1 MNDWAEVQKSG
12 TSMTFHQFWEAYK
25 SPDFDLNTMITPPS
39 DHTPKGNTRT
49 RSYKTTNKRSRK
61 NTPAYLTGEEDP
73 FDQTDEEFW
82 GDDLPTTT
90 TETPNPVIREKK
102 KTIKTTIKG
111 DLNNNTDEDG
121 NLIDPD
127 QIASPDELH
136 PASLPKTTMTPT
148 NDISVS
154 SGDSDF
160 SNGPNGLVVYPE
172 AGQHKVVP
180 EFDFQAEL
188 ASTTHTSQM
197 EALYHLLH
205 GDNVILSGQAGAGKS
220 WVIETFRKIVDDL
233 INPNLEAENGS
244 TLEVAYTASTGV
256 AATIIRGRTIHSW
269 SGLGIDVD
277 PFSLESLPESKKW
290 WMINNVFEQIRQTDC
305 LIIDEVS
312 MLPAY
317 FLSNLDRACKIARKK
332 LDKPFGGLQVVLVG
346 DFLQLPPVDT
356 HQKDS
361 DGHDVDA
368 SYCFHAKDNTGK
380 PIFGVSGFKWCYLD
394 RVRRSKDDR
403 LTDLLNGIRNEN
415 VSKQDLRNLRSRFGM
430 KPEKGKSYTQLRT
443 VNRSVDSYNEE
454 RLAKLHGNDQHYRV
468 SWEGD
473 AKKAR
478 ELIKNAK
485 MTDIDLKPGAVV
497 MLTSNRAIQGDSQHV
512 NGSMGTILECD
523 PHYVRILFNDG
534 QTRDVYR
541 QADDITQIV
550 VDEHV
555 DEDTGETVVEELEE
569 TIATVKHLPIRLAWA
584 ITVHKSQGQTL
595 DGAIIDLS
603 KCFQKGLG
611 YVALSRCKSL
621 DDIIME
627 GSFEDLPV
635 DALKIDDEALKA
647 DRKIRAKAKRDREA
661 LMENEVRVHDLEAAL
676 NVASSK
682 AAVARLRK
690 QIDEAPGVD
699 SIMGDDKSCYEFVRD
714 HRARKLSAKKRS
726 KQVWDNAGRGGK
738 SPSGFGFHKSW

>member
-1 MNDWAEVQKSG
+1 MGRAISNIGLKNANSTSTNDEDVQWG
-12 TSMTFHQFWEAYK
+12 QF
-25 SPDFDLNTMITPPS
+25 
-39 DHTPKGNTRT
+39 PKG
-49 RSYKTTNKRSRK
+49 SHLHV
-61 NTPAYLTGEEDP
+61 P
-73 FDQTDEEFW
+73 
-82 GDDLPTTT
+82 DLDLD
-90 TETPNPVIREKK
+90 TE
-102 KTIKTTIKG
+102 IK
-111 DLNNNTDEDG
+111 
-121 NLIDPD
+121 
-127 QIASPDELH
+127 ASD
-136 PASLPKTTMTPT
+136 
-148 NDISVS
+148 
-154 SGDSDF
+154 
-160 SNGPNGLVVYPE
+160 Y
-172 AGQHKVVP
+172 
-180 EFDFQAEL
+180 
-188 ASTTHTSQM
+188 TSQM
-197 EALYHLLH
+197 EALYYLLR
-205 GDNVILSGQAGAGKS
+205 GDNVVLCGQAGAGKS
-220 WVIETFRKIVDDL
+220 WVIDTYKKI
-233 INPNLEAENGS
+233 ITHFQPRLEKEGKEFNIA
-244 TLEVAYTASTGV
+244 TTASTGV
-256 AATIIRGRTIHSW
+256 AASLIMGQTIHSW
-269 SGLGIDVD
+269 SGLGISVD
-277 PFSLESLPESKKW
+277 KFDPRKLDGKSKGAWVNAKRR
-290 WMINNVFEQIRQTDC
+290 IQQTDC

-415 VSKQDLRNLRSRFGM
+415 VSKQDLRNLRSRFGV

-627 GSFEDLPV
+627 GAFEDLPV

-714 HRARKLSAKKRS
+714 HRARRLSAKKRS

>member
-1 MNDWAEVQKSG
+1 MGRAISNIGLKNANSTSTDDEDVQWG
-12 TSMTFHQFWEAYK
+12 QF
-25 SPDFDLNTMITPPS
+25 
-39 DHTPKGNTRT
+39 PKG
-49 RSYKTTNKRSRK
+49 SHLHV
-61 NTPAYLTGEEDP
+61 P
-73 FDQTDEEFW
+73 
-82 GDDLPTTT
+82 DLDLD
-90 TETPNPVIREKK
+90 TE
-102 KTIKTTIKG
+102 IK
-111 DLNNNTDEDG
+111 
-121 NLIDPD
+121 
-127 QIASPDELH
+127 ASD
-136 PASLPKTTMTPT
+136 
-148 NDISVS
+148 
-154 SGDSDF
+154 
-160 SNGPNGLVVYPE
+160 Y
-172 AGQHKVVP
+172 
-180 EFDFQAEL
+180 
-188 ASTTHTSQM
+188 TSQM
-197 EALYHLLH
+197 EALYYLLR
-205 GDNVILSGQAGAGKS
+205 GDNVVLCGQAGAGKS
-220 WVIETFRKIVDDL
+220 WVIDTYKKI
-233 INPNLEAENGS
+233 ITHFQPRLEKESKEFNIA
-244 TLEVAYTASTGV
+244 TTASTGV
-256 AATIIRGRTIHSW
+256 AASLIMGQTIHSW
-269 SGLGIDVD
+269 SGLGISVD
-277 PFSLESLPESKKW
+277 KFDPRKLDGKSKGAWVNAKRR
-290 WMINNVFEQIRQTDC
+290 IQQTDC

-415 VSKQDLRNLRSRFGM
+415 VSKQDLRNLRSRFGV

-682 AAVARLRK
+682 AAVTRLRK

>member
-1 MNDWAEVQKSG
+1 MGRTNNGKALGNGGDEEDVSWG
-12 TSMTFHQFWEAYK
+12 RF
-25 SPDFDLNTMITPPS
+25 
-39 DHTPKGNTRT
+39 PKG
-49 RSYKTTNKRSRK
+49 SH
-61 NTPAYLTGEEDP
+61 
-73 FDQTDEEFW
+73 
-82 GDDLPTTT
+82 
-90 TETPNPVIREKK
+90 
-102 KTIKTTIKG
+102 
-111 DLNNNTDEDG
+111 
-121 NLIDPD
+121 
-127 QIASPDELH
+127 LH
-136 PASLPKTTMTPT
+136 
-148 NDISVS
+148 
-154 SGDSDF
+154 
-160 SNGPNGLVVYPE
+160 
-172 AGQHKVVP
+172 VP
-180 EFDFQAEL
+180 ELDLDDEIK
-188 ASTTHTSQM
+188 ASEYTSQM
-197 EALYHLLH
+197 EALYYLLK
-205 GDNVILSGQAGAGKS
+205 GDNVVLCGQAGAGKS
-220 WVIETFRKIVDDL
+220 WVIDTFRKI
-233 INPNLEAENGS
+233 INHLQPRLEKEGKEFN
-244 TLEVAYTASTGV
+244 VATTASTGV
-256 AATIIRGRTIHSW
+256 AASLIMGQTIHSW
-269 SGLGIDVD
+269 SGLGISVD
-277 PFSLESLPESKKW
+277 RFDPRKLDGKSKGAWTNAKRR
-290 WMINNVFEQIRQTDC
+290 IQQTDC

-361 DGHDVDA
+361 DDNVVDA

-403 LTDLLNGIRNEN
+403 LTDLLNGIRNES
-415 VSKQDLRNLRSRFGM
+415 VSKQDLRNLRSRFGIE
-430 KPEKGKSYTQLRT
+430 PEQGKSYTQLRT

-454 RLAKLHGNDQHYRV
+454 RLARLHGDDQHYRV

-473 AKKAR
+473 AKKAK
-478 ELIKNAK
+478 ELIKNGK
-485 MTDIDLKPGAVV
+485 LTDIDLKPGAVV

-541 QADDITQIV
+541 QADDITQV
-550 VDEHV
+550 VVSEHV
-555 DEDTGETVVEELEE
+555 DEETGETVVEELEE

-621 DDIIME
+621 DDIIMK

-647 DRKIRAKAKRDREA
+647 DRKIKDKAKRDRAA
-661 LMENEVRVHDLEAAL
+661 LLENETRVRDLRSAL
-676 NVASSK
+676 AVASSK
-682 AAVARLRK
+682 AAVSRLEK
-690 QIDEAPGVD
+690 QIAEAPDVA
-699 SIMGDDKSCYEFVRD
+699 MVMADDKSCYEFLRD
-714 HRARKLSAKKRS
+714 HRARRLSAKRKS
-726 KQVWDNAGRGGK
+726 KQVWDNSNHAGK
-738 SPSGFGFHKSW
+738 SPSGFGFHRSW

>member
-1 MNDWAEVQKSG
+1 MRNRPRGSTQQGGFSQVMGRAISNIGLKNANNTSTDDEDVQWG
-12 TSMTFHQFWEAYK
+12 QF
-25 SPDFDLNTMITPPS
+25 
-39 DHTPKGNTRT
+39 PKG
-49 RSYKTTNKRSRK
+49 SHLHV
-61 NTPAYLTGEEDP
+61 P
-73 FDQTDEEFW
+73 
-82 GDDLPTTT
+82 DLDLD
-90 TETPNPVIREKK
+90 TE
-102 KTIKTTIKG
+102 IK
-111 DLNNNTDEDG
+111 
-121 NLIDPD
+121 
-127 QIASPDELH
+127 ASD
-136 PASLPKTTMTPT
+136 
-148 NDISVS
+148 
-154 SGDSDF
+154 
-160 SNGPNGLVVYPE
+160 Y
-172 AGQHKVVP
+172 
-180 EFDFQAEL
+180 
-188 ASTTHTSQM
+188 TSQL
-197 EALYHLLH
+197 EALYYLLR
-205 GDNVILSGQAGAGKS
+205 GDNVVLCGQAGAGKS
-220 WVIETFRKIVDDL
+220 WVIDTYKKI
-233 INPNLEAENGS
+233 ITHFQPRLEKEGKEFNIA
-244 TLEVAYTASTGV
+244 TTASTGV
-256 AATIIRGRTIHSW
+256 AASLIMGQTIHSW
-269 SGLGIDVD
+269 SGLGISVD
-277 PFSLESLPESKKW
+277 KFDPRKLDGKSKGAWVNAKRR
-290 WMINNVFEQIRQTDC
+290 IQQTDC

-415 VSKQDLRNLRSRFGM
+415 VSKQDLRNLRSRFGV

>member
-1 MNDWAEVQKSG
+1 MGRAISNIGLKNANS
-12 TSMTFHQFWEAYK
+12 TSMDDEDVQWGQF
-25 SPDFDLNTMITPPS
+25 
-39 DHTPKGNTRT
+39 PKG
-49 RSYKTTNKRSRK
+49 SHLHV
-61 NTPAYLTGEEDP
+61 P
-73 FDQTDEEFW
+73 
-82 GDDLPTTT
+82 DLDLD
-90 TETPNPVIREKK
+90 TE
-102 KTIKTTIKG
+102 IK
-111 DLNNNTDEDG
+111 
-121 NLIDPD
+121 
-127 QIASPDELH
+127 ASD
-136 PASLPKTTMTPT
+136 
-148 NDISVS
+148 
-154 SGDSDF
+154 
-160 SNGPNGLVVYPE
+160 Y
-172 AGQHKVVP
+172 
-180 EFDFQAEL
+180 
-188 ASTTHTSQM
+188 TSQM
-197 EALYHLLH
+197 EALYYLLR
-205 GDNVILSGQAGAGKS
+205 GDNVVLCGQAGAGKS
-220 WVIETFRKIVDDL
+220 WVIDTYKKI
-233 INPNLEAENGS
+233 ITHFQPRLEKEGKEFNIA
-244 TLEVAYTASTGV
+244 TTASTGV
-256 AATIIRGRTIHSW
+256 AASLIMGQTIHSW
-269 SGLGIDVD
+269 SGLGISVD
-277 PFSLESLPESKKW
+277 KFDPRKLDGKSKGAWVNAKRR
-290 WMINNVFEQIRQTDC
+290 IQQTDC

-415 VSKQDLRNLRSRFGM
+415 VSKQDLRNLRSRFGV

-699 SIMGDDKSCYEFVRD
+699 SIIGDDKSCYEFVRD

>member
-1 MNDWAEVQKSG
+1 MGRAISNIGLKNANSTSTDDEDVQWG
-12 TSMTFHQFWEAYK
+12 QF
-25 SPDFDLNTMITPPS
+25 
-39 DHTPKGNTRT
+39 PKG
-49 RSYKTTNKRSRK
+49 SHLYV
-61 NTPAYLTGEEDP
+61 P
-73 FDQTDEEFW
+73 
-82 GDDLPTTT
+82 DLDLD
-90 TETPNPVIREKK
+90 TE
-102 KTIKTTIKG
+102 IK
-111 DLNNNTDEDG
+111 
-121 NLIDPD
+121 
-127 QIASPDELH
+127 ASD
-136 PASLPKTTMTPT
+136 
-148 NDISVS
+148 
-154 SGDSDF
+154 
-160 SNGPNGLVVYPE
+160 Y
-172 AGQHKVVP
+172 
-180 EFDFQAEL
+180 
-188 ASTTHTSQM
+188 TSQM
-197 EALYHLLH
+197 EALYYLLR
-205 GDNVILSGQAGAGKS
+205 GDNVVLCGQAGAGKS
-220 WVIETFRKIVDDL
+220 WVIDTYKKI
-233 INPNLEAENGS
+233 ITHFQPRLEKEGKEFNIA
-244 TLEVAYTASTGV
+244 TTASTGV
-256 AATIIRGRTIHSW
+256 AASLIMGQTIHSW
-269 SGLGIDVD
+269 SGLGISVD
-277 PFSLESLPESKKW
+277 KFDPRKLDGKSKGAWVNAKRR
-290 WMINNVFEQIRQTDC
+290 IQQTDC

-415 VSKQDLRNLRSRFGM
+415 VSKQDLRNLRSRFGV

-627 GSFEDLPV
+627 GAFEDLPV

-714 HRARKLSAKKRS
+714 HRARRLSAKKRS

>member
-1 MNDWAEVQKSG
+1 MGRAISNIGLKNANSTSTNDEDVQWG
-12 TSMTFHQFWEAYK
+12 QF
-25 SPDFDLNTMITPPS
+25 
-39 DHTPKGNTRT
+39 PKG
-49 RSYKTTNKRSRK
+49 SHLHV
-61 NTPAYLTGEEDP
+61 P
-73 FDQTDEEFW
+73 
-82 GDDLPTTT
+82 DLALD
-90 TETPNPVIREKK
+90 TE
-102 KTIKTTIKG
+102 IK
-111 DLNNNTDEDG
+111 
-121 NLIDPD
+121 
-127 QIASPDELH
+127 ASD
-136 PASLPKTTMTPT
+136 
-148 NDISVS
+148 
-154 SGDSDF
+154 
-160 SNGPNGLVVYPE
+160 Y
-172 AGQHKVVP
+172 
-180 EFDFQAEL
+180 
-188 ASTTHTSQM
+188 TSQM
-197 EALYHLLH
+197 EALYYLLR
-205 GDNVILSGQAGAGKS
+205 GDHVVLCGQAGAGKS
-220 WVIETFRKIVDDL
+220 WVIDTYKKI
-233 INPNLEAENGS
+233 ITHFQPRLEKEGKEFNIA
-244 TLEVAYTASTGV
+244 TTASTGV
-256 AATIIRGRTIHSW
+256 AASLIMGQTIHSW
-269 SGLGIDVD
+269 SGLGISVD
-277 PFSLESLPESKKW
+277 KFDPRKLDGKSKGAWVNAKRR
-290 WMINNVFEQIRQTDC
+290 IQQTDC

-415 VSKQDLRNLRSRFGM
+415 VSKQDLRNLRSRFGV

>member
-1 MNDWAEVQKSG
+1 MGRAISNIGLKNANSPSMDDEDVQWG
-12 TSMTFHQFWEAYK
+12 QF
-25 SPDFDLNTMITPPS
+25 
-39 DHTPKGNTRT
+39 PKG
-49 RSYKTTNKRSRK
+49 SHLHV
-61 NTPAYLTGEEDP
+61 P
-73 FDQTDEEFW
+73 
-82 GDDLPTTT
+82 DLDLD
-90 TETPNPVIREKK
+90 TE
-102 KTIKTTIKG
+102 IK
-111 DLNNNTDEDG
+111 
-121 NLIDPD
+121 
-127 QIASPDELH
+127 ASD
-136 PASLPKTTMTPT
+136 
-148 NDISVS
+148 
-154 SGDSDF
+154 
-160 SNGPNGLVVYPE
+160 Y
-172 AGQHKVVP
+172 
-180 EFDFQAEL
+180 
-188 ASTTHTSQM
+188 TSQM
-197 EALYHLLH
+197 EALYYLLR
-205 GDNVILSGQAGAGKS
+205 GDNVVLCGQAGAGKS
-220 WVIETFRKIVDDL
+220 WVIDTYKKI
-233 INPNLEAENGS
+233 ITHFQPRLEKEGKEFNIA
-244 TLEVAYTASTGV
+244 TTASTGV
-256 AATIIRGRTIHSW
+256 AASLIMGQTIHSW
-269 SGLGIDVD
+269 SGLGISVD
-277 PFSLESLPESKKW
+277 KFDPRKLDGKSKGAWVNAKRR
-290 WMINNVFEQIRQTDC
+290 IQQTDC

-415 VSKQDLRNLRSRFGM
+415 VSKRDLRNLRSRFGV

-738 SPSGFGFHKSW
+738 FPSGFGFHKSW

>member
-1 MNDWAEVQKSG
+1 MGRAISNIGLKNANS
-12 TSMTFHQFWEAYK
+12 TSMDDEDVQWGQF
-25 SPDFDLNTMITPPS
+25 
-39 DHTPKGNTRT
+39 PKG
-49 RSYKTTNKRSRK
+49 SHLHV
-61 NTPAYLTGEEDP
+61 P
-73 FDQTDEEFW
+73 
-82 GDDLPTTT
+82 DLDLD
-90 TETPNPVIREKK
+90 TE
-102 KTIKTTIKG
+102 IK
-111 DLNNNTDEDG
+111 
-121 NLIDPD
+121 
-127 QIASPDELH
+127 ASD
-136 PASLPKTTMTPT
+136 
-148 NDISVS
+148 
-154 SGDSDF
+154 
-160 SNGPNGLVVYPE
+160 Y
-172 AGQHKVVP
+172 
-180 EFDFQAEL
+180 
-188 ASTTHTSQM
+188 TSQM
-197 EALYHLLH
+197 EALYYLLR
-205 GDNVILSGQAGAGKS
+205 GDNVVLCGQAGAGKS
-220 WVIETFRKIVDDL
+220 WVIDTYKKI
-233 INPNLEAENGS
+233 ITHFQPRLEKEGKEFNIA
-244 TLEVAYTASTGV
+244 TTASTGV
-256 AATIIRGRTIHSW
+256 AASLIMGQTIHSW
-269 SGLGIDVD
+269 SGLGISVD
-277 PFSLESLPESKKW
+277 KFDPRKLDGKSKGAWVNAKRR
-290 WMINNVFEQIRQTDC
+290 IQQTDC

-415 VSKQDLRNLRSRFGM
+415 VSKQDLRNLRSRFGV

-682 AAVARLRK
+682 AAVTRLRK

>member
-1 MNDWAEVQKSG
+1 MGRAISNIGLKNANSTSTDDEDVQWG
-12 TSMTFHQFWEAYK
+12 QF
-25 SPDFDLNTMITPPS
+25 
-39 DHTPKGNTRT
+39 PKG
-49 RSYKTTNKRSRK
+49 SHLHV
-61 NTPAYLTGEEDP
+61 P
-73 FDQTDEEFW
+73 
-82 GDDLPTTT
+82 DLDLD
-90 TETPNPVIREKK
+90 TE
-102 KTIKTTIKG
+102 IK
-111 DLNNNTDEDG
+111 
-121 NLIDPD
+121 
-127 QIASPDELH
+127 ASD
-136 PASLPKTTMTPT
+136 
-148 NDISVS
+148 
-154 SGDSDF
+154 
-160 SNGPNGLVVYPE
+160 Y
-172 AGQHKVVP
+172 
-180 EFDFQAEL
+180 
-188 ASTTHTSQM
+188 TSQM
-197 EALYHLLH
+197 EALYYLLR
-205 GDNVILSGQAGAGKS
+205 GDNVVLCGQAGAGKS
-220 WVIETFRKIVDDL
+220 WVIDTYKKI
-233 INPNLEAENGS
+233 ITHFQPRLEKEGKEFNIA
-244 TLEVAYTASTGV
+244 TTASTGV
-256 AATIIRGRTIHSW
+256 AASLIMGQTIHSW
-269 SGLGIDVD
+269 SGLGISVD
-277 PFSLESLPESKKW
+277 KFDPRKLDGKSKGAWVNAKRR
-290 WMINNVFEQIRQTDC
+290 IQQTDC

-661 LMENEVRVHDLEAAL
+661 LMENEVRVHNLEAAL

>member
-1 MNDWAEVQKSG
+1 MGRAISNIGLKKANSTSTDDEDVQWG
-12 TSMTFHQFWEAYK
+12 QF
-25 SPDFDLNTMITPPS
+25 
-39 DHTPKGNTRT
+39 PKG
-49 RSYKTTNKRSRK
+49 SHLYV
-61 NTPAYLTGEEDP
+61 P
-73 FDQTDEEFW
+73 
-82 GDDLPTTT
+82 DLDLD
-90 TETPNPVIREKK
+90 TE
-102 KTIKTTIKG
+102 IK
-111 DLNNNTDEDG
+111 
-121 NLIDPD
+121 
-127 QIASPDELH
+127 ASE
-136 PASLPKTTMTPT
+136 
-148 NDISVS
+148 
-154 SGDSDF
+154 
-160 SNGPNGLVVYPE
+160 Y
-172 AGQHKVVP
+172 
-180 EFDFQAEL
+180 
-188 ASTTHTSQM
+188 TSQM
-197 EALYHLLH
+197 EALYYLLR
-205 GDNVILSGQAGAGKS
+205 GDNVVLCGQAGAGKS
-220 WVIETFRKIVDDL
+220 WVIDTYKKI
-233 INPNLEAENGS
+233 ITHFQPRLEKEGKEFNIA
-244 TLEVAYTASTGV
+244 TTASTGV
-256 AATIIRGRTIHSW
+256 AASLIMGQTIHSW
-269 SGLGIDVD
+269 SGLGISVD
-277 PFSLESLPESKKW
+277 KFDPRKLDGKSKGAWVNAKRR
-290 WMINNVFEQIRQTDC
+290 IQQTDC

-332 LDKPFGGLQVVLVG
+332 PDKPFGGLQVVLVG

-415 VSKQDLRNLRSRFGM
+415 VSKQDLRNLRSRFGV

-714 HRARKLSAKKRS
+714 HRARRLSAKKRS

>member
-1 MNDWAEVQKSG
+1 MGRAISNIGLKNANSTSTNDEDVQWG
-12 TSMTFHQFWEAYK
+12 QF
-25 SPDFDLNTMITPPS
+25 
-39 DHTPKGNTRT
+39 PKG
-49 RSYKTTNKRSRK
+49 SHLHV
-61 NTPAYLTGEEDP
+61 P
-73 FDQTDEEFW
+73 
-82 GDDLPTTT
+82 DLDLD
-90 TETPNPVIREKK
+90 TE
-102 KTIKTTIKG
+102 IK
-111 DLNNNTDEDG
+111 
-121 NLIDPD
+121 
-127 QIASPDELH
+127 ASD
-136 PASLPKTTMTPT
+136 
-148 NDISVS
+148 
-154 SGDSDF
+154 
-160 SNGPNGLVVYPE
+160 Y
-172 AGQHKVVP
+172 
-180 EFDFQAEL
+180 
-188 ASTTHTSQM
+188 TSQM
-197 EALYHLLH
+197 EALYYLLR
-205 GDNVILSGQAGAGKS
+205 GDNVVLCGQAGAGKS
-220 WVIETFRKIVDDL
+220 WVIDTYKKI
-233 INPNLEAENGS
+233 ITHFQPRLEKEGKEFNIA
-244 TLEVAYTASTGV
+244 TTASTGV
-256 AATIIRGRTIHSW
+256 AASLIMGQTIHSW
-269 SGLGIDVD
+269 SGLGISVD
-277 PFSLESLPESKKW
+277 KFDPRKLDGKSKGAWVNAKRR
-290 WMINNVFEQIRQTDC
+290 IQQTDC

-415 VSKQDLRNLRSRFGM
+415 VSKQDLRNLRSRFGV

-647 DRKIRAKAKRDREA
+647 DRKIRVKAKRDREA